1 MIFTFR
7 FASAVFKL
15 LMKKVISDLLAGFF
29 LLFMFFRLPAQTNE
43 GRTFHFTSQHTSF
56 PDTGRAM
63 GHVYDSVLYDAA
75 THYSD
80 NSVLVLVPP
89 HFSADKKVDMAFWFH
104 GWRNNIDTAIVFYEL
119 GKQFINSK
127 TNAVLVMAETAKNS
141 PDSYGGKLEQ
151 PGMFPL
157 LVTDVLKQLK
167 QRKIIARKATVD
179 AITLAGHSGGYRV
192 MAKILQNVNLPIHKV
207 FLFDALYANES
218 EYMNWI
224 KQDTKN
230 VFVNLYTDGG
240 GTDKLTIEFM
250 EQLKAGNIPFL
261 KKEEAD
267 LTDVDIKNNRLIFVH
282 SLHEHNYIIN
292 NPDNFQRFLMLTQ

>member
-1 MIFTFR
+1 
-7 FASAVFKL
+7 
-15 LMKKVISDLLAGFF
+15 
-29 LLFMFFRLPAQTNE
+29 
-43 GRTFHFTSQHTSF
+43 
-56 PDTGRAM
+56 
-63 GHVYDSVLYDAA
+63 
-75 THYSD
+75 
-80 NSVLVLVPP
+80 
-89 HFSADKKVDMAFWFH
+89 
-104 GWRNNIDTAIVFYEL
+104 
-119 GKQFINSK
+119 
-127 TNAVLVMAETAKNS
+127 
-141 PDSYGGKLEQ
+141 
-151 PGMFPL
+151 
-157 LVTDVLKQLK
+157 
-167 QRKIIARKATVD
+167 
-179 AITLAGHSGGYRV
+179 V

>member
-1 MIFTFR
+1 MATLSAAQSSCVV
-7 FASAVFKL
+7 ASPTPLDRAL
-15 LMKKVISDLLAGFF
+15 QRELAALAAIEADHRSVCRWLDEWSAPEDVKGH
-29 LLFMFFRLPAQTNE
+29 LACRLEARHQTQRE
-43 GRTFHFTSQHTSF
+43 
-56 PDTGRAM
+56 A
-63 GHVYDSVLYDAA
+63 
-75 THYSD
+75 
-80 NSVLVLVPP
+80 
-89 HFSADKKVDMAFWFH
+89 H
-104 GWRNNIDTAIVFYEL
+104 GLRLAEL
-119 GKQFINSK
+119 HQKRM
-127 TNAVLVMAETAKNS
+127 VLVMAETAKNS